1 MEDSS
6 NGLRS
11 AAAAGLR
18 VIAIPQPRYPP
29 DPDALGEAAVVL
41 PGLAELT
48 PDVITGL
55 AG

>member
-1 MEDSS
+1 VEDST

-18 VIAIPQPRYPP
+18 VIAIPHPRYPP
-29 DPDALGEAAVVL
+29 DPDALGTAALVL
-41 PGLAELT
+41 TGLAELT
-48 PDVITGL
+48 PSIVSTL